1 MVCGRWWHGK
11 KPPPAR
17 LIELLSG
24 SSYEGFYY
32 SVDCAL
38 DFVWFKKHNFNLP
51 CFVWYMVCFLR
62 NKEANVSLK
71 LKAFCICLFYY
82 ISCYCIFVQVVDFC
96 CGANDFSC
104 LMKNRLDE
112 MGKKRCTY
120 RNFDITRPK
129 VHFLLWS

>member
-1 MVCGRWWHGK
+1 MK
-11 KPPPAR
+11 DYIIR
-17 LIELLSG
+17 LIVHWILFDSRNIILIYRVLCG
-24 SSYEGFYY
+24 IYG
-32 SVDCAL
+32 V
-38 DFVWFKKHNFNLP
+38 
-51 CFVWYMVCFLR
+51 LR

-129 VHFLLWS
+129 VHFLL